1 MVGNDEV
8 LLDAFV
14 SIKPDKDFLSAI
26 DNVTDAAIKRMQEKF
41 GAAVIKGPNVS
52 VSNGNSQQ
60 QSTLEADRARADDR
74 REAAARRILDLTK
87 EIEKLSRPG
96 ASTFTPAT
104 KARALE
110 EERKAYEALQK
121 AQKEY
126 ARLLSANDPT
136 VASEDAAIQKQIVDY
151 QKERN
156 QAEKDH
162 IEALKEVEQAQLKV
176 ARSNRPEKSKFTEQS
191 VADARAE
198 RDRLLAAGAGEGPIA
213 LAQKN
218 LETEERGRAKYLETR
233 GKEAVAVQDE
243 LTAAIQRSSEA
254 EARRIALSAEIV
266 TDTDQLAKARIAA
279 EQKVAEAA
287 ERVAAAQENVARQEQ
302 GAEKYAETRAAKLIA
317 AQAALVA
324 ATEDEADAKKQL
336 VVLNDQISASI
347 QQQIAQTNALA
358 AAAQAAASAQATA
371 ANPPGGNTP
380 IGPTNPLGGGGRQ
393 GGGGGGNPPANPPGA
408 NPPGGPNPPGL
419 GSQFRDVRREV
430 ENLEESLRQLNLVK
444 TEIKTDATKKNL
456 QLIDTQLREINVI
469 LQRGSEDA
477 DPFALQ
483 EALNRIPA
491 LEQRLRRLSID
502 VSVTRALREE
512 FEAVK
517 VGGTRQIQ
525 DGRIRSTVAQSQ
537 IRGLP
542 SGEIRQAILLETAA
556 VREQELAVTRLS
568 QAFDGSADS
577 VANLRGAINSLGAAQ
592 DQLDRTQQLAQQTG
606 RSFNTLSN
614 NAYQLGQAVEDFAV
628 GYSLNGFAGGIRGA
642 ANNVAF
648 LLNDVSRLASVQK
661 ALPAGWA
668 QQLPLIA
675 GIGSALAIVVLPKLV
690 EWLESL
696 NDIEGKFIDISEE
709 LKTSFEDI
717 EFNVKFN
724 TDNAAFER
732 ALKSSSSVL
741 DILKQIDDLNF
752 DSEQKKNAIKN
763 LFDGINQATPFED
776 SGMSQILG
784 MTEQFN
790 AAIDAQDKA
799 VQERLKRRL
808 RIRDAD
814 FPVLEPVQKWAD
826 RFDRALGF
834 ESAEGQNSIMTELKQ
849 TLFTMQREI
858 NSASEA
864 AIGGQGTS
872 DMFVRAQKS
881 IADFRKSLG
890 ANIGELDLA
899 DDKALESFNK
909 TFAVLEDALKKS
921 EEIAREQENIIN
933 NSFEIAFDAAAR
945 KVTELQDQLDLSR
958 AVALNVNVDFDL
970 DLLALD
976 AQINEGRRILTES
989 INAIKKAVP
998 QTPERDAGIKTLE
1011 EEFKVRSLLSIEQ
1024 LQSTNLKERE
1034 KLEERILELKEKQ
1047 RQSAKFTTLEE
1058 FAKNLQINALS
1069 GNDEESRRR
1078 KRLEEAQ
1085 REREQNLED
1094 FRRIQEARGA
1104 IEGGQGFGGAA
1115 TRPRVLEGSAGTG
1128 FQPFFGDIMKQ
1139 FTESAMNFQQ
1149 PDNQQLKPE
1158 DIKQAVSDGVREGMK
1173 VLSEGFGG
1181 RAVDAL
1187 KNLKG
1192 VAVTQ

>member
-1 MVGNDEV
+1 VVGNDEV

-41 GAAVIKGPNVS
+41 GAAVIKGPNVVAS
-52 VSNGNSQQ
+52 QGNAAQ

-74 REAAARRILDLTK
+74 REAAAKRILELQKQILDLSSKAGRSQFT
-87 EIEKLSRPG
+87 EASRL
-96 ASTFTPAT
+96 
-104 KARALE
+104 RAIE
-110 EERKAYEALQK
+110 EERKAVDSLGK

-126 ARLLSANDPT
+126 ARLLSAND
-136 VASEDAAIQKQIVDY
+136 ASVTSDDAAIQRQILDY

-156 QAEKDH
+156 QAEKDY
-162 IEALKEVEQAQLKV
+162 IEALREVEQAQ
-176 ARSNRPEKSKFTEQS
+176 ARVDRSKRPEKSKFTDQS

-198 RDRLLAAGAGEGPIA
+198 RDRLLSAGAGEGPIA

-218 LETEERGRAKYLETR
+218 LESEERGRAKYVETR
-233 GKEAVAVQDE
+233 GKEAIAVQDE
-243 LTAAIQRSSEA
+243 LTAAIQRSAEA
-254 EARRIALSAEIV
+254 ESRRIALSAEIV

-287 ERVAAAQENVARQEQ
+287 ERVATAQENVARQEQ
-302 GAEKYAETRAAKLIA
+302 GAEKFAEGRAAKLIT

-380 IGPTNPLGGGGRQ
+380 VGPTNPLGGGRQ
-393 GGGGGGNPPANPPGA
+393 GGGGNPPANPPGA

-430 ENLEESLRQLNLVK
+430 EDLEESLRQLNLVK
-444 TEIKTDATKKNL
+444 AEIKTDATKKDL
-456 QLIDTQLREINVI
+456 QLINTELRKINVI
-469 LQRGSEDA
+469 LDRGSENA

-483 EALNRIPA
+483 EALDRLPG
-491 LEQRLRRLSID
+491 LEQRLQRLNVDLSASRYFRKEFD
-502 VSVTRALREE
+502 QVSATAKSGIAAETL
-512 FEAVK
+512 K
-517 VGGTRQIQ
+517 SNT
-525 DGRIRSTVAQSQ
+525 TQSQ
-537 IRGLP
+537 LRGI
-542 SGEIRQAILLETAA
+542 SGDDRTNIITMTYAIKQQQ
-556 VREQELAVTRLS
+556 QEVMRLS
-568 QAFDGSADS
+568 QMFDGTADS
-577 VANLRGAINSLGAAQ
+577 VHNLRRAYEDLQVKQSALNE
-592 DQLDRTQQLAQQTG
+592 TQETLLQSG
-606 RSFNTLSN
+606 NRSFNTLSN
-614 NAYQLGQAVEDFAV
+614 NAYQAGQAIEDFAV
-628 GYSLNGFAGGIRGA
+628 GYSLNGLAGGIRGA

-648 LLNDVSRLASVQK
+648 LLNDMSRLASVQK

-799 VQERLKRRL
+799 VQDRLKKRL

-881 IADFRKSLG
+881 IAEFRKSLG
-890 ANIGELDLA
+890 TNIGELDLA

-958 AVALNVNVDFDL
+958 AVAINVNVDFDL

-1011 EEFKVRSLLSIEQ
+1011 EEFKVRSLLSVEQ

-1069 GNDEESRRR
+1069 GNDEEARRK
-1078 KRLEEAQ
+1078 KRLEDAQ

-1104 IEGGQGFGGAA
+1104 INDGQGFGDAA
-1115 TRPRVLEGSAGTG
+1115 TRPRVPQGSAGTG
-1128 FQPFFGDIMKQ
+1128 FQPFFGDIMRQ

-1192 VAVTQ
+1192 VAVAK